1 MSSINIP
8 KLETFV
14 YKNGLK
20 HSHYY
25 VPRLSTTNIAFFV
38 NVGSADETEEKDFG
52 AAHFLEH
59 MVFNGSEKYP
69 DRKEL
74 AHIVGKK
81 MMYENAWTWAS
92 TTTYYLVA
100 PNEEFL
106 SAYNILYDRVFYPLL
121 RKEDV
126 DKERG
131 IIIEELNMSRS
142 RQESVLDMALTETLF
157 KGTGYEHDT
166 LGTLASLKGM
176 SNEILKNFHEKNYN
190 LSNVTLF
197 TYGGASFEEC
207 KKVVQSQ
214 LDSKSTFL
222 QRNPKLIN
230 KPELI
235 KGRSQKI
242 EFDTETPSYMFMSIM
257 KDISSIE
264 DYIGA
269 VMLSTL
275 LGSGDGSSLENALV
289 YDENIVNSFT
299 FDLLPFR
306 DYLVLMFIAGVEESK
321 TESLKTKFFKVLND
335 IRLGSF
341 SDIEFTRAKNFL
353 LGEIFMN
360 LDDVFMPT
368 DNSILSVPYMKAVC
382 DFDLD
387 YSLLYDKLKD
397 YSSEDLKSYIS
408 SAFENYVNDKGWCDG
423 FISKGK

>member
-1 MSSINIP
+1 MSNINIP
-8 KLETFV
+8 KLETFE

-25 VPRLSTTNIAFFV
+25 IPRLSTTNIAFFV
-38 NVGSADETEEKDFG
+38 NVGSADESEEKDFG
-52 AAHFLEH
+52 VAHFLEH
-59 MVFNGSEKYP
+59 MVFNGSERYP

-100 PNEEFL
+100 PNEEFA
-106 SAYNILYDRVFYPLL
+106 SAYNILHDRVFYPLL

-142 RQESVLDMALTETLF
+142 RQESVLDMALTELLF

-166 LGTLASLKGM
+166 LGTLASLEGM
-176 SNEILKNFHEKNYN
+176 SKEILSDFHKKNYN
-190 LSNVTLF
+190 LANVTLF
-197 TYGGASFEEC
+197 TYGGISFEEC
-207 KKVVQSQ
+207 KKAVQDQ
-214 LDSKSTFL
+214 LDSKIVTL
-222 QRNPKLIN
+222 QRNPKLSD
-230 KPELI
+230 KQELI
-235 KGRSQKI
+235 KGSSKRI
-242 EFDTETPSYMFMSIM
+242 EFDTETPSYMFMNIM
-257 KDISSIE
+257 KDIENID
-264 DYIGA
+264 DYVGA

-289 YDENIVNSFT
+289 YEENIVNSFT

-306 DYLVLMFIAGVEESK
+306 DYLVLLFIAGVEEFK
-321 TESLKTKFFKVLND
+321 TESLKLKFNKVLNN
-335 IRLGSF
+335 IRLGNF

-397 YSSEDLKSYIS
+397 YSSENLKLYIS
-408 SAFENYVNDKGWCDG
+408 RAFKNYVDGKGWCDG